1 MKSYQAEWDG
11 NLRTFKRTPLHDW
24 ASHGADAFRYLAMS
38 WRTPIASEDEPS
50 PLERLRQE
58 LKKPRTWNDIYAQRA
73 EELRERGDELEEDAD
88 VFNLNSLN
96 KKFMEMK

>member
-1 MKSYQAEWDG
+1 MSALGQKEAEWDE

-38 WRTPIASEDEPS
+38 WREPVAIEEEMS

-58 LKKPRTWNDIYAQRA
+58 IKQPRTWNDIYAMRA
-73 EELRERGDELEEDAD
+73 DELRDRGDELEEDAD
-88 VFNLNSLN
+88 VFNLNTLSMD
-96 KKFMEMK
+96 K